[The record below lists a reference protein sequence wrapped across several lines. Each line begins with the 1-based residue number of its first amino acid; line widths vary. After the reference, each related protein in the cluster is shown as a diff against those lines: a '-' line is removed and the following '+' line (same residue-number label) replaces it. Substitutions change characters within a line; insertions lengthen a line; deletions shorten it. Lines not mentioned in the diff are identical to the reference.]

1 MPTIELT
8 SSNFVSTVSRD
19 GIVLVDCWAAWCGG
33 CKAFSPIFKK
43 VAAKHPQHAFGTL
56 DTQKAEEIVA
66 KLGIQHIPALL
77 LYRDGLLLFQES
89 GNFDEAKLENVI
101 SQAERLDMDAVR
113 AEIEAQ
119 RQAESR
125 DGPESE
131 PADG

>member
-1 MPTIELT
+1 MPIVELT
-8 SSNFVSTVSRD
+8 SANFVSTVSQE

-33 CKAFSPIFKK
+33 CKTFGPIYRR
-43 VAAKHPQHAFGTL
+43 VAERHPRHTFGTL
-56 DTQKAEEIVA
+56 DTQKVEDIVA

-113 AEIEAQ
+113 REIEAQ

-125 DGPESE
+125 ERPESKA
-131 PADG
+131 ADG